1 METFTIG
8 QLAKRANVNLE
19 TIRFYERRGLLPEPP
34 RNKSGHRQYSNKD
47 LRRTEFIKRTQSL
60 GFSLQ
65 EISDLLLLRVKSG
78 KTCGDVK
85 LRVKAKLIDIEE
97 KIETLQQGI
106 GDRQSA
112 DVADSVNQQLPLALT
127 SFSAKIRNRD
137 RNQRINAR
145 C

>member
-112 DVADSVNQQLPLALT
+112 DVADSVNQQLPLAVLMQQLIK
-127 SFSAKIRNRD
+127 FGMI
-137 RNQRINAR
+137 
-145 C
+145 

>member
-1 METFTIG
+1 MEIFTIG
-8 QLAKRANVNLE
+8 QLAKKANVNLE

-34 RNKSGHRQYSNKD
+34 RNKSGHRQYSIKD

-65 EISDLLLLRVKSG
+65 EISDLLSLRVESG

-97 KIETLQQGI
+97 KIETLQRMKEVLLRLETNCPGK
-106 GDRQSA
+106 G
-112 DVADSVNQQLPLALT
+112 PLNECPILET
-127 SFSAKIRNRD
+127 LD
-137 RNQRINAR
+137 
-145 C
+145 